1 MAQATHPQLA
11 LYPAR
16 HPQAATGRTPLQRGD
31 SPHPGN
37 PAVKRQPAAGKG
49 KTATT
54 QRNPTTTQQRQTMKR
69 YSHQQIEALLDKF
82 MDGQTTVEEEAQLA
96 DYFRSADVPAEWE
109 DYRAMFDYFDRG
121 MTPPVAT
128 PRPRHAWWW
137 TAGAAAAIAAL
148 IVGVTVLNRP
158 ASTTTTAPEAPV
170 IASADSTSK
179 QGTQLEPSVE
189 TQDFASLQTAPTQ
202 PVETQNL
209 ASRAAK
215 RKKAHK
221 DQRRL
226 QAENA
231 KLAQENERLQRELA
245 DLRRRAF
252 IIDLEANG
260 FRAVQDEDGSIV
272 LIDLEQEIENELNN
286 HLNNQPTTNIPAL

>member
-1 MAQATHPQLA
+1 
-11 LYPAR
+11 
-16 HPQAATGRTPLQRGD
+16 
-31 SPHPGN
+31 
-37 PAVKRQPAAGKG
+37 
-49 KTATT
+49 
-54 QRNPTTTQQRQTMKR
+54 MKR

-82 MDGQTTVEEEAQLA
+82 MDGQTTVEEEALLA

-137 TAGAAAAIAAL
+137 TAGAAAAITAL

-158 ASTTTTAPEAPV
+158 ASTTTTAPEPPV

-215 RKKAHK
+215 RKNAHK
-221 DQRRL
+221 GQRRL